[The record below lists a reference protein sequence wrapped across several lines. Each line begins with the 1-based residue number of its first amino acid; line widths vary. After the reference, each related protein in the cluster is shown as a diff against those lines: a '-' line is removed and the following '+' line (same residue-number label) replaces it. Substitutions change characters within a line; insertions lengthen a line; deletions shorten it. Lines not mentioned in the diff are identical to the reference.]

1 MSARDGLFGLD
12 GRVAWIPGGGG
23 GIGAALALALAE
35 RGAAVVV
42 SGRDRS
48 RCAAVV
54 EQVQQA
60 GGRAL
65 AAPGDMTVAA
75 EVGRAALAATEA
87 FGRLDILVQCVGG
100 NARHAAEDY
109 GEDEWDRILDL
120 NLKSTYLTCRAAAQV
135 MIPQR
140 SGRILNIS
148 SVRSLLG
155 IHSGYTAYCAAKA
168 AVNGLTRQ
176 LATEWARYGIT
187 VNALA
192 PTFIR
197 TPLVADM
204 LADPGFHE
212 ALVARIPLGRVGE
225 TADLVGPALLFCSD
239 AAGFVTGQV
248 LFVDGGLTACQ

>member
-1 MSARDGLFGLD
+1 MSVDDRLFRLD

-23 GIGAALALALAE
+23 GIGAALALAFAE

-42 SGRDRS
+42 SGRDRA
-48 RCAAVV
+48 RCAVVV
-54 EQVQQA
+54 EQVRRG

-65 AAPGDMTVAA
+65 AAPGDMTVASEVRGAA
-75 EVGRAALAATEA
+75 ESAVTT
-87 FGRLDILVQCVGG
+87 FGRLDVLVQCVGG
-100 NARHAAEDY
+100 NARHDAQDY
-109 GEDEWDRILDL
+109 PEDEWDRILDL

-176 LATEWARYGIT
+176 LATELAQYGIT

-204 LADPGFHE
+204 LADPVFVEG
-212 ALVARIPLGRVGE
+212 LVARIPLGRVGE